1 MQLHSRCRR
10 PASFHRSK
18 QPKISTVGTANTP
31 ASSVIQLDWEDVDGN
46 VTVTP
51 RDRDRYVVK
60 VRTALKR
67 LQRGGDLEAIERK
80 LSLLQRELGIWLSEQ
95 KGIQDAYLTMRDG
108 GFLFLVVKEKA
119 EYDEAF
125 EDALTELDIQIAK
138 DVDLSGIP
146 LDVLALPCVSQT
158 AADHFLDGS
167 FSFRYAKAP
176 E

>member
-1 MQLHSRCRR
+1 MSKTHK
-10 PASFHRSK
+10 PA
-18 QPKISTVGTANTP
+18 P
-31 ASSVIQLDWEDVDGN
+31 SVIQLDWEDVDGN

-51 RDRDRYVVK
+51 SDKDRYVVK

-67 LQRGGDLEAIERK
+67 LQRGGDIEAVERK
-80 LSLLQRELGIWLSEQ
+80 LALLQRELGAWLRERA
-95 KGIQDAYLTMRDG
+95 GIQQAFLTMRDG

-125 EDALTELDIQIAK
+125 EDALTDLDIQIAK
-138 DVDLSGIP
+138 DIDLAGIP
-146 LDVLALPCVSQT
+146 LDVMALPCVSQQ

-167 FSFRYAKAP
+167 FAFRFAKAS